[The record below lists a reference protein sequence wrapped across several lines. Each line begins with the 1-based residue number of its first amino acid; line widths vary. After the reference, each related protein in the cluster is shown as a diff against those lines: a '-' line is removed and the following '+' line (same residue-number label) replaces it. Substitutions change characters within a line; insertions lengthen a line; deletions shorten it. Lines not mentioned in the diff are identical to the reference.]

1 MPYSRYFG
9 LDLHKQFTQIIAV
22 DTRGRV
28 VAQGRL
34 HTTPE
39 ALRQFAQTLSP
50 RDAICVE
57 ATTNAVAVHQLLA
70 QHAGLAV
77 ISNPLQTKAIA
88 SAKIKTDKVDAL
100 VLAQLLRTDYLPTV
114 WVPPAPTMQLRAQTS
129 YRSALVRQRTQ
140 VKNRIHSLLHRQL
153 IPLPEISDLFGQAG
167 RTFLEQVPLPTAE
180 RLQLQQELAL
190 LDVLAAQI
198 QAAEVQI
205 AKSVA
210 ATAELRL
217 LLSLPGF
224 QLACAVGLLAAIGD
238 ITRFAAPDKLVSYVG
253 LDPLAR
259 SSADHPFGSTR
270 ISKRGRSHAR
280 WLLIEAATA
289 AVRVPGPLK
298 AFYLRLKAKKGH
310 NKAIVATARKLA
322 VIAWHMLTTGEPYRW
337 APPIQTREKIRRVEI
352 LAGAPKQRS
361 GKTKG
366 VPSKGGRQTYRE
378 LRRAGHDMAKLA
390 QAQYEQ
396 LVAQRHATAAATTA
410 LGAGSASVRG
420 STRPE
425 LSAAAVRHQ
434 TANGTEKD

>member
-1 MPYSRYFG
+1 MSYSRYFG
-9 LDLHKQFTQIIAV
+9 LDLHKQFTQVTAL
-22 DTRGRV
+22 DARGRV
-28 VAQGRL
+28 IAQGRL
-34 HTTPE
+34 PTTPE
-39 ALRQFAQTLSP
+39 ALRQFAQTLSA

-70 QHAGLAV
+70 QHAGRAV

-88 SAKIKTDKVDAL
+88 SAKIKSDKVDAL

-129 YRSALVRQRTQ
+129 YRAALVRQRTQ
-140 VKNRIHSLLHRQL
+140 VKNRIHSLLHRQP
-153 IPLPEISDLFGQAG
+153 IPLPDLSDLFGKAG
-167 RTFLEQVPLPTAE
+167 RAFLEQVDLPAAE
-180 RLQLQQELAL
+180 RCQLQQELAL
-190 LDVLAAQI
+190 LDHLVAQI
-198 QAAEVQI
+198 QAAEVQL
-205 AKSVA
+205 AHSTVD
-210 ATAELRL
+210 TPQLRL

-224 QLACAVGLLAAIGD
+224 QLSCAVGVLAAIGD
-238 ITRFAAPDKLVSYVG
+238 ITRFAQPGKLVSYVG

-298 AFYLRLKAKKGH
+298 AFYLRLKVKKGH

-337 APPIQTREKIRRVEI
+337 APPIQTREKIRHVQL

-361 GKTKG
+361 GKRKG
-366 VPSKGGRQTYRE
+366 VPSKGGKQTYRE
-378 LRRAGHDMAKLA
+378 LRRAGYDLAQLA
-390 QAQYEQ
+390 QAQYEE
-396 LVAQRHATAAATTA
+396 LVAQRQATAARPSRGPGSAHAKGSARPALGPATTPPKINA
-410 LGAGSASVRG
+410 RK
-420 STRPE
+420 
-425 LSAAAVRHQ
+425 
-434 TANGTEKD
+434 EKD